1 MKINIYAINYISKQT
16 LLQKLDK
23 VSKNSLV
30 VISFSKS
37 RLFKFKNKTYTSK
50 FINYIKN
57 FSKKNKLTI
66 ILAVKLYDVY
76 SCAYVIF
83 CGKIIKVL
91 GEIFDKACI
100 IKYNNKF
107 IGVVVGECIYS
118 KKTAKLFLNN
128 VDIVIGIDDEMFIE
142 ISPWLNNVYNN
153 KLLLSLINKCLFCD
167 NIDFNFHNL

>member
-66 ILAVKLYDVY
+66 ILAVKLYNVY

-100 IKYNNKF
+100 IKYNNNTT
-107 IGVVVGECIYS
+107 
-118 KKTAKLFLNN
+118 KTRTRIIK
-128 VDIVIGIDDEMFIE
+128 
-142 ISPWLNNVYNN
+142 
-153 KLLLSLINKCLFCD
+153 
-167 NIDFNFHNL
+167 